1 MAQRVDDVLTGGL
14 MVTPSDDIDLSFP
27 RGTTCSKAVYVD
39 GTGDVAAVMAD
50 GSELMFDSLASG
62 VFHRLSVVRIF
73 ATGTTA
79 TGIKVLY

>member
-14 MVTPSDDIDLSFP
+14 IVTPSDTVSLTFP

-39 GTGDVAAVMAD
+39 GAGDVSAMMAD
-50 GSELMFDSLASG
+50 GSELTFDNLAAG

-73 ATGTTA
+73 STGTTA

>member
-14 MVTPSDDIDLSFP
+14 NVTPDDDNDLVFP

-39 GTGDVAAVMAD
+39 GAGDVAAVMAD
-50 GSELMFDSLASG
+50 GTQLLFDNLAAG

-73 ATGTTA
+73 NTGTTA